1 MTPEEWTNQV
11 EYAVNLY
18 WESNYDQIL
27 LDGLQKIQ
35 DSKEFAENLSQ
46 YTTQDPT
53 GVERWEKLLRL
64 MTEIE
69 EQREEALSDDPLMT
83 QEG

>member
-1 MTPEEWTNQV
+1 MTPEEWTNQI
-11 EYAVNLY
+11 EWSVNLY

-27 LDGLQKIQ
+27 LEGLQKIQ
-35 DSKEFAENLSQ
+35 DSKEFAENLTQ

-53 GVERWEKLLRL
+53 GKARWEKLTQL

-69 EQREEALSDDPLMT
+69 DRRNAALTDTPL
-83 QEG
+83 ERG